1 MNTMGCGVKQR
12 EVLILLQRADLLLRL
27 IAEVLNDQKDKREEV
42 GEVVR
47 DDGDSG
53 VDEKVL
59 LYSYRRG
66 EEACQSPLF
75 LSFLRGPP
83 RVTGI
88 NTIHSSHYCG
98 SRRVSQTSSSRENTT
113 SLKCS

>member
-12 EVLILLQRADLLLRL
+12 EVSILLQRADLLLSL
-27 IAEVLNDQKDKREEV
+27 IAEVLIDQKDEREEV
-42 GEVVR
+42 GEVR

-75 LSFLRGPP
+75 LSFLRGP